1 MITLP
6 KELHLSRTI
15 SYDVQN
21 IAENILDMD
30 MERDPNSVTLQEIID
45 FIKDWVYEDFGTM
58 QNFTV
63 RMENEDGEYIGD
75 IND

>member
-15 SYDVQN
+15 TYDVQN

-30 MERDPNSVTLQEIID
+30 MERDPNSVTLQEIVD

>member
-1 MITLP
+1 MNTLP
-6 KELHLSRTI
+6 KELHLSRTLA
-15 SYDVQN
+15 YDTQN
-21 IAENILDMD
+21 IIENILDMD
-30 MERDPNSVTLQEIID
+30 MDRDPDTITLEEIVD

-63 RMENEDGEYIGD
+63 RMENEDGEYLGD

>member
-30 MERDPNSVTLQEIID
+30 MERDPNSVTLQEIVD